1 MTQLSLHSPV
11 GDITISEADGRI
23 VALDWG
29 WGRDQSATPLLEA
42 AREQLNAYFDGRL
55 DKFDLPVD
63 PSGSR
68 FQRDVWQQMCEIPS
82 GATKTYGDIANA
94 LNNTARAVGQ
104 ACGANPIPIIIPCHR
119 VLAASGLGGY
129 SGSGGIETKVA
140 LLQLEGALL

>member
-140 LLQLEGALL
+140 FLQLEGALL